1 MKTKV
6 IKRVIAFALATLII
20 LGTLG
25 YFFSMIA
32 WAKENVATDINN
44 FGVTY
49 EITADEGNDKKI
61 NANEKVSFKVTLEPK
76 AGAVDLSDAS
86 SVEINHNDGGFVNPA
101 TGSTLN
107 VTKDNNNTVL
117 ALTNIDYQ
125 PGSEAKKG
133 KLAFKIKNSSG
144 TDLLSMIVPI
154 EECNTGSGGDVD
166 NPDPPS
172 QPDPVQNTMDCT
184 LWQAWDSRGNLI
196 YDFNSDSQNDTLRA
210 PTLTSGCT
218 ATFRIRISNPNAAA
232 ADVGDGINSYVN
244 AVVSGGSFVPTE
256 DSKYIVKNPTDP
268 NGEGNGVVYELEL
281 TKLKYTGKGN
291 ILNLTIKSKEAYA
304 EKGYYSTHQ
313 ATIDAC
319 VPYTPPVDNDD
330 DGKPDYSDM
339 QMATPYVIVS
349 NYSYGGTVTAG
360 QTFPLSI
367 TLYNTSRNIDVTNMM
382 VTITMPEALMLTS
395 SSNTFYIDHLDTESS
410 VSQTVQ
416 VTAKVNAAPQ
426 SHNIDISMKYQY
438 IDDHLVSR
446 RDNSTQ
452 ETISIPVVQIDRFQV
467 TGVDAPAEAY
477 LGEENYLTVNF
488 VNKGRSDVYN
498 LSAEIS
504 GDIQNPGQQQN
515 LGNLTSGST
524 GSAEFTILPNGE
536 GVCNGEI
543 KIIYEDTNM
552 EEKTATILWSTTVVD
567 PSAGM
572 EFPGGMGDFDPGMM
586 DDPSLMDEGEKKP
599 SWPFIAGGVA
609 VAALVVGLLVRR
621 HILKKR
627 SEEEDANL

>member
-25 YFFSMIA
+25 YFFSMVA
-32 WAKENVATDINN
+32 WAAETIGGDDVNCQLE
-44 FGVTY
+44 GVTPVTKNNK
-49 EITADEGNDKKI
+49 ITAKITFSTNDATLKGNLDKTSDI
-61 NANEKVSFKVTLEPK
+61 TLELSGNSFQTD
-76 AGAVDLSDAS
+76 GAS
-86 SVEINHNDGGFVNPA
+86 
-101 TGSTLN
+101 
-107 VTKDNNNTVL
+107 
-117 ALTNIDYQ
+117 
-125 PGSEAKKG
+125 
-133 KLAFKIKNSSG
+133 KLEFS
-144 TDLLSMIVPI
+144 
-154 EECNTGSGGDVD
+154 GSGGNYSATLKDIIYSGTGKQISFNVKTKSTNTLQAIVTTKELD
-166 NPDPPS
+166 KIQPDSTTTPGDDGNNPDPPS

-184 LWQAWDSRGNLI
+184 LWQAWDSRGNSI

>member
-1 MKTKV
+1 VKTKV

-25 YFFSMIA
+25 YFFSMVA
-32 WAKENVATDINN
+32 WAAETIGGDDVNCQLE
-44 FGVTY
+44 GVTPVTKNNK
-49 EITADEGNDKKI
+49 ITAKITFSTNDATLKGNLDKTSDI
-61 NANEKVSFKVTLEPK
+61 TLELSGNSFQTD
-76 AGAVDLSDAS
+76 GAS
-86 SVEINHNDGGFVNPA
+86 
-101 TGSTLN
+101 
-107 VTKDNNNTVL
+107 
-117 ALTNIDYQ
+117 
-125 PGSEAKKG
+125 
-133 KLAFKIKNSSG
+133 KLEFS
-144 TDLLSMIVPI
+144 
-154 EECNTGSGGDVD
+154 GSGGNYSATLKDIIYSGTGKQISFNVKTKSTNTLQAIVTTKELD
-166 NPDPPS
+166 KIQPDSTTTPGDDGNNPDPPS

-184 LWQAWDSRGNLI
+184 LWQAWDSRGNSI

>member
-25 YFFSMIA
+25 YFFSMVA
-32 WAKENVATDINN
+32 WAAETIGGDDVNCQLE
-44 FGVTY
+44 GVTPVTKNNK
-49 EITADEGNDKKI
+49 ITAKITFSTNDATLKGNLDKTSDI
-61 NANEKVSFKVTLEPK
+61 TLELSGNSFQTD
-76 AGAVDLSDAS
+76 GAS
-86 SVEINHNDGGFVNPA
+86 
-101 TGSTLN
+101 
-107 VTKDNNNTVL
+107 
-117 ALTNIDYQ
+117 
-125 PGSEAKKG
+125 
-133 KLAFKIKNSSG
+133 KLEFS
-144 TDLLSMIVPI
+144 
-154 EECNTGSGGDVD
+154 GSGGNYSATLKDIIYSGTGKQISFNVKTKSTNTLQAIVTTKELD
-166 NPDPPS
+166 KIQPDSTTTPGDDGNNPDPPS

-184 LWQAWDSRGNLI
+184 LWQAWDSRGNSI

-572 EFPGGMGDFDPGMM
+572 EFPGGMGDFDPGMT

>member
-1 MKTKV
+1 MKTNTV
-6 IKRVIAFALATLII
+6 KRIIALSLAALII

-25 YFFSMIA
+25 YFFSMVA
-32 WAKENVATDINN
+32 WAATTTSGITDIDYSITSGSTPLTMGNKATISVTFQATDPTLKSNLEKSGNIVVVEGSSFTSPNGYN
-44 FGVTY
+44 GTFSGTGGNY
-49 EITADEGNDKKI
+49 TAKLENIEYTGN
-61 NANEKVSFKVTLEPK
+61 
-76 AGAVDLSDAS
+76 
-86 SVEINHNDGGFVNPA
+86 
-101 TGSTLN
+101 
-107 VTKDNNNTVL
+107 
-117 ALTNIDYQ
+117 
-125 PGSEAKKG
+125 G
-133 KLAFKIKNSSG
+133 KELAFSIKNSSG
-144 TDLLSMIVPI
+144 SDTYATISKEMSSSDVT
-154 EECNTGSGGDVD
+154 ENTSNPGGDVD